1 MSAVAASQMYGG
13 TCRCNALCCTRL
25 SGSESGRDTPCSA
38 GIVLSDQRICH
49 SQTIRPRTCVPPA
62 LPRPPVCHRQGRTA
76 DIISVRRGCPLTA
89 VVTVQMLL
97 YHVCNR
103 FARLFHRFFPFFIEK
118 VQLEIQKI
126 RQFCARNTKKSVDF
140 TRESPFS
147 QQFPV
152 LSESSFFQNSP
163 LILETRMRIYRIL
176 LVPETIPC
184 YNKKSICGDNKPTL
198 LFYVLAFYPF
208 SLMPAVFS
216 ALPVGKVWRKQQLQ
230 MHQKQSIINII
241 SGINDAGAASPAGNS
256 RTAILGFI
264 FSCIEERRKNLWRKN
279 NSRKK
284 RN

>member
-1 MSAVAASQMYGG
+1 MQGKTWKQTCPDSLQQGALSCKTYRCRKQPVELLGFSLSRSPALQKKTALFLIK
-13 TCRCNALCCTRL
+13 TCR
-25 SGSESGRDTPCSA
+25 P
-38 GIVLSDQRICH
+38 
-49 SQTIRPRTCVPPA
+49 PRQK
-62 LPRPPVCHRQGRTA
+62 RWF
-76 DIISVRRGCPLTA
+76 ISVPYCPYYSTL
-89 VVTVQMLL
+89 VTVLQD
-97 YHVCNR
+97 
-103 FARLFHRFFPFFIEK
+103 FFIGFFPFFIEK

-126 RQFCARNTKKSVDF
+126 RQFCARNTKISVDF

-163 LILETRMRIYRIL
+163 LILEIRMRIYRIL

>member
-1 MSAVAASQMYGG
+1 MQGKTWKQTCPDSLQQGALSCKTYRCRKQPVELLGFSLSRSPALQKKTALFLIK
-13 TCRCNALCCTRL
+13 TCR
-25 SGSESGRDTPCSA
+25 P
-38 GIVLSDQRICH
+38 
-49 SQTIRPRTCVPPA
+49 PRQK
-62 LPRPPVCHRQGRTA
+62 RWF
-76 DIISVRRGCPLTA
+76 ISVPYCPYYSTL
-89 VVTVQMLL
+89 VTVLQD
-97 YHVCNR
+97 
-103 FARLFHRFFPFFIEK
+103 FFHRFFPFFIEK

-184 YNKKSICGDNKPTL
+184 YNEKSICGDHKPTL

-216 ALPVGKVWRKQQLQ
+216 APSCRKSLA
-230 MHQKQSIINII
+230 K
-241 SGINDAGAASPAGNS
+241 
-256 RTAILGFI
+256 TAIANAPKT
-264 FSCIEERRKNLWRKN
+264 EYNKYN
-279 NSRKK
+279 
-284 RN
+284 

>member
-1 MSAVAASQMYGG
+1 MQGKTWKQTCPDSLQQGALSCKTYRCRKQPVELLGFSLSRSPALQKKTALFLIK
-13 TCRCNALCCTRL
+13 TCR
-25 SGSESGRDTPCSA
+25 P
-38 GIVLSDQRICH
+38 
-49 SQTIRPRTCVPPA
+49 PRQK
-62 LPRPPVCHRQGRTA
+62 RWF
-76 DIISVRRGCPLTA
+76 ISVPYCPYYSTL
-89 VVTVQMLL
+89 VTVLQD
-97 YHVCNR
+97 
-103 FARLFHRFFPFFIEK
+103 FFIGFFRSLSRK
-118 VQLEIQKI
+118 YSWKSKKFDNFVQEIQKFLLI
-126 RQFCARNTKKSVDF
+126 SHGNRR
-140 TRESPFS
+140 
-147 QQFPV
+147 FPNNSRFYPS
-152 LSESSFFQNSP
+152 LLFFQNSP
-163 LILETRMRIYRIL
+163 LILEIRMRIYRIL

>member
-1 MSAVAASQMYGG
+1 MQLFDAGKNVEADLPGFVATGCIVLQNLPLSETACRASGF
-13 TCRCNALCCTRL
+13 L
-25 SGSESGRDTPCSA
+25 SVPIACIAKEN
-38 GIVLSDQRICH
+38 GIVFDKN
-49 SQTIRPRTCVPPA
+49 
-62 LPRPPVCHRQGRTA
+62 LPSPTA
-76 DIISVRRGCPLTA
+76 EKMVHFC
-89 VVTVQMLL
+89 TVLPLL
-97 YHVCNR
+97 YHTCNR

-126 RQFCARNTKKSVDF
+126 RQFCARNTKISVDF

-163 LILETRMRIYRIL
+163 LILEIRMRIYRIL

-184 YNKKSICGDNKPTL
+184 YNKKSICGDHKPTL

>member
-1 MSAVAASQMYGG
+1 MQGKTWKQTCPDSLQQGALSCKTYRCRKQPVELLGFSLSRSPALQKKTALFLIK
-13 TCRCNALCCTRL
+13 TCRPTRQK
-25 SGSESGRDTPCSA
+25 RWF
-38 GIVLSDQRICH
+38 
-49 SQTIRPRTCVPPA
+49 
-62 LPRPPVCHRQGRTA
+62 
-76 DIISVRRGCPLTA
+76 ISVPYCPYYSTL
-89 VVTVQMLL
+89 VTVLQD
-97 YHVCNR
+97 
-103 FARLFHRFFPFFIEK
+103 FFIGFFRSLSRK
-118 VQLEIQKI
+118 YSWKSKKFDNFVQKIQKNLLI
-126 RQFCARNTKKSVDF
+126 SHENRR
-140 TRESPFS
+140 
-147 QQFPV
+147 FPN
-152 LSESSFFQNSP
+152 NSR

>member
-1 MSAVAASQMYGG
+1 M
-13 TCRCNALCCTRL
+13 
-25 SGSESGRDTPCSA
+25 
-38 GIVLSDQRICH
+38 
-49 SQTIRPRTCVPPA
+49 
-62 LPRPPVCHRQGRTA
+62 
-76 DIISVRRGCPLTA
+76 
-89 VVTVQMLL
+89 
-97 YHVCNR
+97 
-103 FARLFHRFFPFFIEK
+103 
-118 VQLEIQKI
+118 EIQKI
-126 RQFCARNTKKSVDF
+126 RQFCARNTKISVDF

-163 LILETRMRIYRIL
+163 LILEIRMRIYRIL

-184 YNKKSICGDNKPTL
+184 YNKKSICGDNKSTL

>member
-1 MSAVAASQMYGG
+1 MQGKTWKQTCPDSLQQGALSCKTYRCRKQPVELLGFSLSRSPALQKKTALFLIK
-13 TCRCNALCCTRL
+13 TCR
-25 SGSESGRDTPCSA
+25 P
-38 GIVLSDQRICH
+38 
-49 SQTIRPRTCVPPA
+49 PRQK
-62 LPRPPVCHRQGRTA
+62 RWF
-76 DIISVRRGCPLTA
+76 ISVPYCPYYSTL
-89 VVTVQMLL
+89 VTVLQD
-97 YHVCNR
+97 
-103 FARLFHRFFPFFIEK
+103 FFIGFFFPFFIEK

-126 RQFCARNTKKSVDF
+126 RQFCARNTKIHADF

-163 LILETRMRIYRIL
+163 LILEIRMRIYRIL

-230 MHQKQSIINII
+230 MHQKQSII
-241 SGINDAGAASPAGNS
+241 
-256 RTAILGFI
+256 
-264 FSCIEERRKNLWRKN
+264 
-279 NSRKK
+279 
-284 RN
+284 